1 MLKSSIEEQLQTLL
15 SVKTKDELVAEISNA
30 AKILGFE
37 YFAYGLRVSIPFSK
51 PKFELVNN
59 YPLAWQEHYASNN
72 YLATDPTVKHGLQTT
87 KPVIWTEDLFSE
99 SKPLWEDAKSFG
111 ISYGWAQSVQS
122 HSGITGM
129 LTLSRPVDLIERQE
143 LIHKTPQLVC
153 LTQLAHLGL
162 QEKILPKM
170 LRFSIETT
178 LTPREIEI
186 LRWTAD
192 GKTSYEISVILSRSE
207 RTVNFHINNVLSKL
221 NINNKTA
228 AVAQAVI
235 LGLI

>member
-1 MLKSSIEEQLQTLL
+1 MLKPWIEEQLQTLL
-15 SVKTKDELVAEISNA
+15 SVKTKNELVTAISKA
-30 AKILGFE
+30 AKTLEFE
-37 YFAYGLRVSIPFSK
+37 YFAYGLRLSIPLSK

-59 YPLAWQEHYASNN
+59 YPLAWQEHYISNN
-72 YLATDPTVKHGLQTT
+72 YLNIDPTVQHGLQTT
-87 KPVIWTEDLFSE
+87 KPVTWTEDLFSE
-99 SKPLWEDAKSFG
+99 SKPFWEDAKSFG
-111 ISYGWAQSVQS
+111 LSHGWAQAVHS

-129 LTLSRPVDLIERQE
+129 LTLSRSADPLEEQE
-143 LIHKTPQLVC
+143 MINKTPQLVW

-170 LRFSIETT
+170 HPSIETK
-178 LTPREIEI
+178 LTPRQVEI

-192 GKTSYEISVILSRSE
+192 GKTSYEISIILSISE

-221 NINNKTA
+221 NTNNKTA
-228 AVAQAVI
+228 AVAQALI